1 MDREDKKRKGLS
13 ASFVTGAVALVFLI
27 VGYQVALFLNR
38 TAISKILADRS
49 SPDTVYIAYTP
60 EGNGQTVKEQ
70 AVPQAESRANWKR
83 ATGNGAEGTR
93 TTRNGTSNDGNR
105 TAGNGTAGN
114 WADETRTTRN
124 GTGNDGN
131 NGIGTGKNGTVGTR
145 TGRQVANKDIRIVS
159 NAPRY
164 RIDQNTGERTRPAKR
179 RPVENFMF
187 NPNTASH
194 DDFQRLGFSEKQA
207 SALVNYRNKGGI
219 FRRKSDFAKSFVVAD
234 SVYRR
239 LEPYIDIPLLDLNTA
254 DSAAF
259 DGLPG
264 IGGYFANKIIEYRTR
279 LRGYSYK
286 EQLMDIY
293 RFDKEKY
300 DALHDLV
307 TVDISTS
314 TPYPLWSLPEDSL
327 AKHPYIGWHAA
338 HGISVYKSANPV
350 EKWTMGGIIEAGI
363 LDPGMGVK
371 LAGCL
376 IAPPNADLGH
386 TKP

>member
-70 AVPQAESRANWKR
+70 EAPR
-83 ATGNGAEGTR
+83 TGKVA
-93 TTRNGTSNDGNR
+93 DGNR
-105 TAGNGTAGN
+105 ATGNGTAGN
-114 WADETRTTRN
+114 MAGGTGTARN
-124 GTGNDGN
+124 GTDGIRTGSKPDRIRTVRNGAERNGTDGNKTSKNGNDG
-131 NGIGTGKNGTVGTR
+131 TR
-145 TGRQVANKDIRIVS
+145 SGRQVANKDIRIVS

-279 LRGYSYK
+279 LQGFSYK

-307 TVDISTS
+307 TVDKNTS

-327 AKHPYIGWHAA
+327 AQHPYIGWHAA
-338 HGISVYKSANPV
+338 HGITVYKSANPV
-350 EKWTMGGIIEAGI
+350 EKWTVDGIIEAGI
-363 LDPGMGVK
+363 LDPGMGAK
-371 LAGCL
+371 LAQCL
-376 IAPPNADLGH
+376 IAPPEADLGH
-386 TKP
+386 SKP

>member
-49 SPDTVYIAYTP
+49 SPDTVYIAYTI
-60 EGNGQTVKEQ
+60 EGNVQTAKEQ
-70 AVPQAESRANWKR
+70 AAPW
-83 ATGNGAEGTR
+83 TG
-93 TTRNGTSNDGNR
+93 SVNDGNR
-105 TAGNGTAGN
+105 TTGNGTVRNGA
-114 WADETRTTRN
+114 ERN
-124 GTGNDGN
+124 GTDGNKTSKNGNDG
-131 NGIGTGKNGTVGTR
+131 TR
-145 TGRQVANKDIRIVS
+145 SGRQVANKDIRIVS

-207 SALVNYRNKGGI
+207 SALVNYRNKGGR

-363 LDPGMGVK
+363 LDPGMGDK
-371 LAGCL
+371 LARCL
-376 IAPPNADLGH
+376 IAPPDADIDH
-386 TKP
+386 SEP